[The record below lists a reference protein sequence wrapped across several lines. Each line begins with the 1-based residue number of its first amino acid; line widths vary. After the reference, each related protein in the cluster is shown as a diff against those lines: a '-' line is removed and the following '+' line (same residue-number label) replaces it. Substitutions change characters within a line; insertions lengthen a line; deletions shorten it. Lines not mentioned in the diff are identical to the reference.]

1 MIKFQKFIYLFSILI
16 FLSSCKSFEKKEA
29 EIRNILGIKSSEE
42 IIESKN
48 SIEISVSC
56 GEDSDLEKF
65 INEGWSIVKEYSEEK
80 ICTWK
85 SVSANKNSDPKCKD
99 CKIMMPDKIGEL
111 KIYLLER

>member
-1 MIKFQKFIYLFSILI
+1 MMKFQKFIFLFSILI
-16 FLSSCKSFEKKEA
+16 CLSSCKSFEKKEA

-42 IIESKN
+42 MIENKN

-56 GEDSDLEKF
+56 GENSDLENY
-65 INEGWSIVKEYSEEK
+65 INEGWIIVKEYSEEK

-85 SVSANKNSDPKCKD
+85 SIAATKKIDPKCPD
-99 CKIMMPDKIGEL
+99 CKIKIPDKIGEL